1 MGRIVIFKDVIFWYW
16 IMTVNVWKIWRTH
29 QTNVFRMTNV
39 LCQKTIHTIRVFHKQ
54 KLPMDFNVTEYRNV
68 VYSIWDSTLFF
79 QLNPLQIKNNN
90 NFKKAPFVKRFA
102 IVSKI
107 QIQQSLLHECSFSLM
122 TMIHEIKW
130 SIHLLLLCSSLNSFL
145 WTMSW
150 HGEMLAFS
158 KADLHF

>member
-1 MGRIVIFKDVIFWYW
+1 MSLTKESHVFCQHLWNSSKLIQYLVSRVKSILVL
-16 IMTVNVWKIWRTH
+16 TVTH
-29 QTNVFRMTNV
+29 ACMNKGPIQTTR
-39 LCQKTIHTIRVFHKQ
+39 HKG
-54 KLPMDFNVTEYRNV
+54 DFNGTEYRNV